1 MFSLGT
7 EMMYLRRER
16 TVTLIGYLRDEADGW
31 TNGTPDDILE
41 NLQVESTAHVD
52 VGQRDQN
59 CHRVAEHLTERK
71 TWTIFTFSIVASNNF
86 TKNIMEIS
94 VS

>member
-1 MFSLGT
+1 M
-7 EMMYLRRER
+7 
-16 TVTLIGYLRDEADGW
+16 LIGYLRDEADGW

-41 NLQVESTAHVD
+41 NLQVQSTAHVD

-59 CHRVAEHLTERK
+59 CHRVAEHLTERNA
-71 TWTIFTFSIVASNNF
+71 WLIFTCSIFASNDF
-86 TKNIMEIS
+86 TKSIMEIS